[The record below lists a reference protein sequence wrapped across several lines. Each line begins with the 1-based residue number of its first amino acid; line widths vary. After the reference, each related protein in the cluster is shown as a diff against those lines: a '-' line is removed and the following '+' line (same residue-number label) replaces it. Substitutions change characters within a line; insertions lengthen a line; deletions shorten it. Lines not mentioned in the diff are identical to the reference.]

1 MWVNISFLFILT
13 ESTQGLT
20 FIAVHQEAV
29 GASKKNNKKASTANA
44 NGKLNESSVAG
55 NSIQLP
61 LSRRISSFASNCSA
75 KSKQQSQ
82 LFQSRDLPGHT
93 GNIYTMEFSGD
104 GRFLVSGGGDKSVRL
119 WSLSQGTE
127 GVDSPSKGHQMKTKH
142 DNFVFCVAISSNN
155 SRTFSGGDDSKVLIH
170 DAKT

>member
-1 MWVNISFLFILT
+1 MGSVIDI
-13 ESTQGLT
+13 
-20 FIAVHQEAV
+20 QEPV
-29 GASKKNNKKASTANA
+29 GVSKKKKKKASGANA
-44 NGKLNESSVAG
+44 NGKSTESSVARDLLQP
-55 NSIQLP
+55 SVSL
-61 LSRRISSFASNCSA
+61 RISSFASNCSA